1 MLLRQDIINGLIQK
15 NGYKKYLEI
24 GVAEKYHC
32 FDHINC
38 ETKHS
43 VDPCYEI
50 PDISVD
56 YNYESDTFFTLLEQ
70 NELDLPS
77 TYKWDIIFIDGLHVS
92 TQVDKDLKNALNH
105 LSENGTIV
113 LHDCNPPTI
122 YHAREVREDETIAE
136 NYWNGTVW
144 KVLYKYRAT
153 RPDLDIYTVDT
164 DWGVGVITRGQQIC
178 CPFDNPFY
186 EFDLFDKNRKEH
198 LNLIS
203 EEEFKKIKLNY
214 E

>member
-1 MLLRQDIINGLIQK
+1 MIFRHQIINSLIQK
-15 NGYKKYLEI
+15 NKYKTYLEI

-32 FDHINC
+32 FDIIEC

-50 PDISVD
+50 PDAIVD
-56 YNYESDTFFTLLEQ
+56 YKYESDLFFKLLE
-70 NELDLPS
+70 NNDLNILS
-77 TYKWDIIFIDGLHVS
+77 TFKWDIIFIDGLHIS
-92 TQVDKDLKNALNH
+92 TQVEKDLINSLNH
-105 LSENGTIV
+105 LSDNGTII

-122 YHAREVREDETIAE
+122 YHAREVREDDTVAK

-153 RPDLDIYTVDT
+153 RPDLNIYTVDD
-164 DWGVGVITRGQQIC
+164 DWGVGVITRGQQKC
-178 CPFDNPFY
+178 CAFDNPFY
-186 EFDLFDKNRKEH
+186 EFELFDKNRKEY

-203 EEEFKKIKLNY
+203 EDDFIKIKLGK
-214 E
+214 